1 MPHPQVA
8 LVPPNQCKGALP
20 VIQLAGRLGCRQ
32 DKVEVM
38 NYSLP
43 QAYELAVVTGRMIT
57 GLLSEEDASKAV
69 QSLAYV
75 LKDSIPN
82 SAGAGASIINPDGR
96 GESTGATDTL
106 VLRADK
112 LQYKLGEGP
121 CLSAWAEQRPIIIQ
135 DTEEEVRWPRWT
147 AAVADTPVRSVLS
160 APLTTRGRQIGALK
174 VYSPLPLAFDDNA
187 VFLIERLASPAAVLL
202 GHLRDREV
210 AHRMSKELAE
220 ALANRDMILKVQ
232 GILIERMNLNSQEAL
247 EVLLAR
253 SRGESTPLH
262 DVALDILQKATRE

>member
-1 MPHPQVA
+1 M
-8 LVPPNQCKGALP
+8 
-20 VIQLAGRLGCRQ
+20 R
-32 DKVEVM
+32 DT
-38 NYSLP
+38 LP
-43 QAYELAVVTGRMIT
+43 QAYELAGATGRMIT
-57 GLLSEEDASKAV
+57 SLLTEDDASKAV

-82 SAGAGASIINPDGR
+82 AAGAGASIINAGGR
-96 GESTGATDTL
+96 NESTGATDTV

-135 DTEEEVRWPRWT
+135 DTQEEIRWPRWT
-147 AAVADTPVRSVLS
+147 AAVADLPLRSVLS
-160 APLTTRGRQIGALK
+160 APLTTGGREIGALK
-174 VYSPLPLAFDDNA
+174 VYSPLPLAFDDNS

-202 GHLRDREV
+202 RHIRDRE
-210 AHRMSKELAE
+210 AAQRMSEELAE
-220 ALANRDMILKVQ
+220 AVANRDLISKVQ

-262 DVALDILQKATRE
+262 DVARDILQKATRE

>member
-1 MPHPQVA
+1 
-8 LVPPNQCKGALP
+8 
-20 VIQLAGRLGCRQ
+20 
-32 DKVEVM
+32 M
-38 NYSLP
+38 NHSLP
-43 QAYELAVVTGRMIT
+43 QAYELNGIAGRMIT
-57 GLLSEEDASKAV
+57 GLLTEEDASKAV

-82 SAGAGASIINPDGR
+82 SAGAGASIINPR
-96 GESTGATDTL
+96 GHSESTGATDTV

-135 DTEEEVRWPRWT
+135 DTEEESRWPLWT
-147 AAVADTPVRSVLS
+147 AAVADLPLRSVLS
-160 APLTTRGRQIGALK
+160 APLTTKGRHIGALK
-174 VYSPLPLAFDDNA
+174 VYSPLPLAFDDNT

-202 GHLRDREV
+202 AHIRDRK
-210 AHRMSKELAE
+210 AAKRMNEELAE
-220 ALANRDMILKVQ
+220 ALTSRDIISKAQ

-247 EVLLAR
+247 AVLLAR

-262 DVALDILQKATRE
+262 EVAREILHQATVGEGMHWTS

>member
-1 MPHPQVA
+1 M
-8 LVPPNQCKGALP
+8 
-20 VIQLAGRLGCRQ
+20 R
-32 DKVEVM
+32 DT
-38 NYSLP
+38 LP
-43 QAYELAVVTGRMIT
+43 QAYELAGATGRMIT
-57 GLLSEEDASKAV
+57 SLLTEDDASKAV

-82 SAGAGASIINPDGR
+82 AAGAGASIINPCGR
-96 GESTGATDTL
+96 NESTGATDTV

-135 DTEEEVRWPRWT
+135 DTQEEIRWPRWT
-147 AAVADTPVRSVLS
+147 AAVADLPLRSVLS
-160 APLTTRGRQIGALK
+160 APLTTGGREIGALK
-174 VYSPLPLAFDDNA
+174 VYSPLPLAFDDNS

-202 GHLRDREV
+202 RHIRDGE
-210 AHRMSKELAE
+210 AAQRMSEELAE
-220 ALANRDMILKVQ
+220 AVAYRDLISKVQ

-262 DVALDILQKATRE
+262 DVARDILQKATRE